1 MDARVAVTF
10 AANAAQRQVFSGAL
24 GPLGGVAFAHDA
36 PDEGTRAAVL
46 RGAEAL
52 ISWFPRRELA
62 PADRAALAGVRLI
75 QLLSA
80 GADQVDFTALPAGAT
95 VAANVGAYAGPMAEH
110 ALGMAVALAKRL
122 PRNHAKLAS
131 GTFDLAQTLRLDGGV
146 AAILGFGGIGRACA
160 RLFRALGMRIYA
172 VNTSGRT
179 GEPADFIGTLGDL
192 RHVLSAADVAVVAL
206 PLTRATRGLIG
217 ARELGWMKPEAVLV
231 NVARGAIV
239 DEDALFTHLKSNPDF
254 SAGIDAWWEE
264 PPIGAGGGQPFRP
277 RRPFLELPNVLG
289 SPHNSGLVPSALTAA
304 AGAAAGNV
312 AAFLGGS
319 PVRGIQDPA
328 DYSG

>member
-1 MDARVAVTF
+1 MAMDARVAVTF
-10 AANAAQRQVFSGAL
+10 DPDSGQRRVFAETL
-24 GPLGGVAFAHDA
+24 GPLGGVAFLRDA
-36 PDEGTRAAVL
+36 PDEAARAAVL

-62 PADRAALAGVRLI
+62 PADRPALAGVRLI

-80 GADQVDFTALPAGAT
+80 GADHVDFAALPDGAT
-95 VAANVGAYAGPMAEH
+95 VAGNVGAYAGPMAEH

-122 PRNHAKLAS
+122 PRNHARLAS
-131 GTFDLAQTLRLDGGV
+131 GTFDMAPTLRLYGGV

-179 GEPADFIGTLGDL
+179 SEPADFAGTLDDL
-192 RHVLSAADVAVVAL
+192 EHVLSAADVAVVAL

-231 NVARGAIV
+231 NVARGAIL
-239 DEDALFTHLKSNPDF
+239 DEDALFAHLKSHPEF

-264 PPIGAGGGQPFRP
+264 PGNGKPFRP
-277 RRPFLELPNVLG
+277 RLPFLELPNVLG
-289 SPHNSGLVPSALTAA
+289 SPHNSGIVPGALAGASAA
-304 AGAAAGNV
+304 AAANV
-312 AAFLGGS
+312 AAFLRGG
-319 PVRGIQDPA
+319 PINGVQDPA